1 MSKHEPKRVK
11 VPYSFISLKVFSKRV
26 GLLGTAALNGRYE
39 SSKAKYGWETD
50 SEQVL

>member
-11 VPYSFISLKVFSKRV
+11 APYSIISNKVIPKRV
-26 GLLGTAALNGRYE
+26 ELLGTAALNGRYE